1 MTSTRQGYNHELE
14 VLRQE
19 ILDMGTRV
27 EQAID
32 QAVRSLSMQD
42 FELAKNVMAGDDD
55 IDRMESDIEDKCMV
69 LIARQQPLARD
80 LRIIGTGLKITTD
93 LERVGDHA
101 FDIAKITLE
110 IGKQPLI
117 KPLVDIPRMSAMAQK
132 MLKDSLVAYINLDMT
147 LAEQVCADD
156 DAVDDLYHQTVRDLL
171 TYMMEDPTTIKQAT
185 QLLFVARYL
194 ERVAD
199 HATNIGEW
207 VIYLVTGQRM
217 RKKLIA
223 HMAVYFLL

>member
-1 MTSTRQGYNHELE
+1 MTSTRQGFNQELE

-19 ILDMGTRV
+19 ILEMGTRV
-27 EQAID
+27 EEAIG
-32 QAVRSLSMQD
+32 QAVLSLTNQD
-42 FELAKNVMAGDDD
+42 LELAKEVMAGDDV
-55 IDRMESDIEDKCMV
+55 IDAMESDIEDKCMV

-101 FDIAKITLE
+101 FDIGKITLS

-132 MLKDSLVAYINLDMT
+132 MLKDSLLAYINLDMA
-147 LAEQVCADD
+147 LAEKVCADD
-156 DAVDDLYHQTVRDLL
+156 DAVDDLYHQTFRELL

-199 HATNIGEW
+199 HATNIAEW

-217 RKKLIA
+217 RKN
-223 HMAVYFLL
+223 

>member
-1 MTSTRQGYNHELE
+1 MTSTRQSYNQELE
-14 VLRQE
+14 SLRQD
-19 ILDMGTRV
+19 ILKMGTQV
-27 EQAID
+27 ELAIG
-32 QAVRSLSMQD
+32 QAVTSLTKQD
-42 FELAKNVMAGDDD
+42 LEMAKLVMAGDDD
-55 IDRMESDIEDKCMV
+55 IDQLESEIEDKCML

-101 FDIAKITLE
+101 FDIAKITLS

-117 KPLVDIPRMSAMAQK
+117 KPLVDIPRMSEMAQK
-132 MLKDSLVAYINLDMT
+132 MLRDSLNAYINLDIT

-156 DAVDDLYHQTVRDLL
+156 DAVDELYHQTFRELL
-171 TYMMEDPTTIKQAT
+171 TYMMEDPTNIKQAT

-217 RKKLIA
+217 RKN
-223 HMAVYFLL
+223 

>member
-1 MTSTRQGYNHELE
+1 MTSTRQSYNQELE
-14 VLRQE
+14 DLRQN

-32 QAVRSLSMQD
+32 QAVASLTNKD
-42 FELAKNVMAGDDD
+42 FEMARNVMAGDDY
-55 IDRMESDIEDKCMV
+55 IDNLECEIEDKCMV

-101 FDIAKITLE
+101 FDIAKITLS
-110 IGKQPLI
+110 IGNTPLI
-117 KPLVDIPRMSAMAQK
+117 KPLIDIPRMSSMAQR
-132 MLKDSLVAYINLDMT
+132 MLKDSLVAYINLDIT

-156 DAVDDLYHQTVRDLL
+156 DAVDDLYHQTIRELL

-185 QLLFVARYL
+185 QLLFVSRYL

-199 HATNIGEW
+199 HATNIAEW

-217 RKKLIA
+217 RKN
-223 HMAVYFLL
+223 

>member
-1 MTSTRQGYNHELE
+1 MTSTRQGFNQELE
-14 VLRQE
+14 FLRQE
-19 ILDMGTRV
+19 ILEMGTRV
-27 EQAID
+27 EEAIG
-32 QAVRSLSMQD
+32 QAVLSLTKQD
-42 FELAKNVMAGDDD
+42 LEMASKVMAGDDD
-55 IDRMESDIEDKCMV
+55 IDQMESDIEDKCMV

-101 FDIAKITLE
+101 FDIAKITLS
-110 IGKQPLI
+110 IAKQPLI

-132 MLKDSLVAYINLDMT
+132 MLKDSLVAYINLDMA

-156 DAVDDLYHQTVRDLL
+156 DAVDDLYHQTFRELL
-171 TYMMEDPTTIKQAT
+171 TYMMEDPTNIKQAT

-217 RKKLIA
+217 RKK
-223 HMAVYFLL
+223 

>member
-1 MTSTRQGYNHELE
+1 MTSTRQVFNQELE

-19 ILDMGTRV
+19 ILAMGTRV
-27 EQAID
+27 EEAIGHSVL
-32 QAVRSLSMQD
+32 ALTNQD
-42 FELAKNVMAGDDD
+42 LELAKKVMAGDDD
-55 IDRMESDIEDKCMV
+55 IDNMESAIEDKCMV

-80 LRIIGTGLKITTD
+80 LRIVGTGLKITTD

-101 FDIAKITLE
+101 FDIAKIAVS
-110 IGKQPLI
+110 IGKKPLI

-132 MLKDSLVAYINLDMT
+132 MLKDSLLAYINLDMA

-156 DAVDDLYHQTVRDLL
+156 DAVDDLYHQTFRELL

-185 QLLFVARYL
+185 QLLFVSRYL

-207 VIYLVTGQRM
+207 VIYLATGQRM
-217 RKKLIA
+217 RKQ
-223 HMAVYFLL
+223 

>member
-1 MTSTRQGYNHELE
+1 MTSTRQSYNQELE
-14 VLRQE
+14 SLRQD
-19 ILDMGTRV
+19 ILKMGTQV
-27 EQAID
+27 ELAIG
-32 QAVRSLSMQD
+32 QAVTSLTKQD
-42 FELAKNVMAGDDD
+42 LEMAKLVMAGDDA
-55 IDRMESDIEDKCMV
+55 IDQLESEIEDKCML

-101 FDIAKITLE
+101 FDIAKITLS

-117 KPLVDIPRMSAMAQK
+117 KPLVDIPRMSEMAQK
-132 MLKDSLVAYINLDMT
+132 MLRDSLNAYINLDIT

-156 DAVDDLYHQTVRDLL
+156 DAVDELYHQTFRELL
-171 TYMMEDPTTIKQAT
+171 TYMMEDPTNIKQAT

-217 RKKLIA
+217 RKN
-223 HMAVYFLL
+223 

>member
-1 MTSTRQGYNHELE
+1 MTSTRQSYNQELE
-14 VLRQE
+14 ALRQR

-32 QAVRSLSMQD
+32 QAVASLALQD
-42 FELAKNVMAGDDD
+42 FEMARRVMAGDDCVD
-55 IDRMESDIEDKCMV
+55 DMESEIEDKCIV

-80 LRIIGTGLKITTD
+80 LRIISTGLKITTD

-117 KPLVDIPRMSAMAQK
+117 KPLVDIPRMSAMAQN
-132 MLKDSLVAYINLDMT
+132 MLKDSLMAYINLDIT

-156 DAVDDLYHQTVRDLL
+156 DAVDDLYSQMFRELL

-199 HATNIGEW
+199 HATNIAEW
-207 VIYLVTGQRM
+207 VIYLATGQRM
-217 RKKLIA
+217 RKK
-223 HMAVYFLL
+223 

>member
-1 MTSTRQGYNHELE
+1 MTSTRQGFNQELE
-14 VLRQE
+14 ILRQE
-19 ILDMGTRV
+19 ILEMGTRV
-27 EQAID
+27 EEAIG
-32 QAVRSLSMQD
+32 QAVISLTNQD
-42 FELAKNVMAGDDD
+42 LELAKKVMAGDDE
-55 IDRMESDIEDKCMV
+55 IDDMESYIEDKCMV

-101 FDIAKITLE
+101 FDIAKITLS
-110 IGKQPLI
+110 IAKQPLI
-117 KPLVDIPRMSAMAQK
+117 KPLMDIPRMSAMAQK
-132 MLKDSLVAYINLDMT
+132 MLKDSLLAYINLDMA

-156 DAVDDLYHQTVRDLL
+156 DAVDDIYQQTFRELL
-171 TYMMEDPTTIKQAT
+171 TYMMEDPTNIKQAT

-199 HATNIGEW
+199 HATNIAEW

-217 RKKLIA
+217 RK
-223 HMAVYFLL
+223 V

>member
-1 MTSTRQGYNHELE
+1 MTSTRQVYHHELE
-14 VLRQE
+14 TLRQE
-19 ILDMGTRV
+19 ILKMGTRV
-27 EQAID
+27 EEAIG
-32 QAVRSLSMQD
+32 QSVMSLTKQNLDM
-42 FELAKNVMAGDDD
+42 AKQVMAGDDD
-55 IDRMESDIEDKCMV
+55 IDDMESDIEDKCML

-117 KPLVDIPRMSAMAQK
+117 KPLIDIPRMSEMAQK
-132 MLKDSLVAYINLDMT
+132 MLRESLNAYINLDIT

-217 RKKLIA
+217 RKK
-223 HMAVYFLL
+223 

>member
-1 MTSTRQGYNHELE
+1 MTSTRQFYNHELE
-14 VLRQE
+14 ALRQE
-19 ILDMGTRV
+19 ILEMGTRV
-27 EQAID
+27 EEAIGQAI
-32 QAVRSLSMQD
+32 ASLSSQD
-42 FELAKNVMAGDDD
+42 LEMAKTVMAGDDY
-55 IDRMESDIEDKCMV
+55 IDFLESDIEDKCMV

-101 FDIAKITLE
+101 FDIAKITLS
-110 IGKQPLI
+110 IGNQPLI

-132 MLKDSLVAYINLDMT
+132 MLKDSLVAYINLDIT

-156 DAVDDLYHQTVRDLL
+156 DAVDDLYVQTFRELL
-171 TYMMEDPTTIKQAT
+171 TYMMEDASTIKQAT

-199 HATNIGEW
+199 HATNIAEW

-217 RKKLIA
+217 RKK
-223 HMAVYFLL
+223 

>member
-1 MTSTRQGYNHELE
+1 MTSTRQSYNQELE
-14 VLRQE
+14 ALRQK
-19 ILDMGTRV
+19 ILEMGTCV
-27 EQAID
+27 ERAID
-32 QAVRSLSMQD
+32 QAVASLTLQD
-42 FELAKNVMAGDDD
+42 LAMARIVMDGDDD
-55 IDRMESDIEDKCMV
+55 IDNMESDIEDKCIV

-80 LRIIGTGLKITTD
+80 LRIISTGLKITTD

-110 IGKQPLI
+110 IAKQPLI

-132 MLKDSLVAYINLDMT
+132 MLNDSLVAYINLDIT

-156 DAVDDLYHQTVRDLL
+156 DAVDNIYSQTLRELL

-199 HATNIGEW
+199 HATNIAEW
-207 VIYLVTGQRM
+207 VIYLATGQRM
-217 RKKLIA
+217 RKN
-223 HMAVYFLL
+223 